1 MLVDNVGDMTIT
13 NDGATILS
21 LLEVAHPAVSYLT
34 LTAPIDRSTAD
45 NVQARILVS
54 LATQQDKE
62 VGDGTTSVV
71 LLASE
76 LLRRA
81 NELVRNKI
89 HPTTVITGYR
99 SAAPISSRRPIA
111 DIFRLA
117 CKEACRFMAEQLSTK
132 VDKLGREALV
142 NVAKTS
148 MSSKIISACVT
159 IPLLTN
165 VITPTDLSATTT
177 SLPLLPST
185 LCLPS

>member
-1 MLVDNVGDMTIT
+1 MLVDNVGDVTIT

-21 LLEVAHPAVSYLT
+21 LLEVSHPAVCPSQLQTPLPRVNQLT
-34 LTAPIDRSTAD
+34 G
-45 NVQARILVS
+45 QARILVS

-99 SAAPISSRRPIA
+99 
-111 DIFRLA
+111 
-117 CKEACRFMAEQLSTK
+117 
-132 VDKLGREALV
+132 
-142 NVAKTS
+142 
-148 MSSKIISACVT
+148 
-159 IPLLTN
+159 
-165 VITPTDLSATTT
+165 
-177 SLPLLPST
+177 
-185 LCLPS
+185 

>member
-1 MLVDNVGDMTIT
+1 MLVDNVGDVTIT

-21 LLEVAHPAVSYLT
+21 LLEVTHPAVRSQPPTLLT
-34 LTAPIDRSTAD
+34 P
-45 NVQARILVS
+45 QARILVS

-81 NELVRNKI
+81 NDLVRNKI
-89 HPTTVITGYR
+89 HPTTVITGY
-99 SAAPISSRRPIA
+99 
-111 DIFRLA
+111 RLA

-132 VDKLGREALV
+132 VDKLGRDCLV

-148 MSSKIISACVT
+148 MSSKILA
-159 IPLLTN
+159 
-165 VITPTDLSATTT
+165 A
-177 SLPLLPST
+177 
-185 LCLPS
+185 